1 MPNKKTKKKKVSTVK
16 KIATKKVSLKR
27 NKKHILW
34 FKDISNKDVAL
45 VGGKN
50 ASLGEMYSEL
60 TKKGV
65 NIPNGFA
72 ITAEAYRYFISFN
85 ELEDDIKKNLTGL
98 KKNSVSDL
106 EKRASKI
113 RSLIS
118 SAKMPQDLELKI
130 LAAYHKFGKATDVAV
145 RSSATAED
153 LPDASFAGQQET
165 YLNVVGKV
173 ELLKAVKDCFA
184 SLFTARAIAYRAEKG
199 FGHFD
204 VYLSVTVQKMVRAD
218 LSASGVMFSI
228 DTESGFANAILINS
242 IYGLGENIVQVKVN
256 PDEFYVFKPTLK
268 TAKNP
273 IISKT
278 LGNKKIKM
286 VYSGKDVKNI
296 PVTEKDR
303 NKFSITDKEII
314 QLAKWAVQIEN
325 HYQKPMDMEW
335 AKDGRT
341 GKLFIVQARPETVQ
355 SQKDYNVLEEY
366 KLVGKHEDKIL
377 CTGKAVGSKIGQGK
391 ANVITDVK
399 GINKFRQ
406 GEVLVTEMTDPDWV
420 PVMKMASAIV
430 TNSGGRTCH
439 AAIVSR
445 ELGVP
450 CIVGVGNATEKIQK
464 FDNVTVSCAEGET
477 GKVYKGLLEFKINK
491 TNLKT
496 LKKPKTKIM
505 LNIGEPGIA
514 FESSFIPNEGVGLAR
529 EEFIVNNAIKIHPM
543 ALLNYDKLKDK
554 KAKSQIDKLTKEYKH
569 KTDFYVGELAEG
581 IAQIAAAFYPKDVIV
596 RLSDFK
602 SNEYA
607 NLIGGKEFEPVEDNP
622 MLGWRGASRY
632 YDKEFIEVFKLE
644 CEALRKVRNDIG
656 LTNVKIMIPFVRT
669 IDEAKQVIKIMA
681 ENGLKRGVKGP
692 RQKDGRGKLE
702 IYMMMEIPA
711 NIILAKEFSKLF
723 DGFSIGSNDLTQ
735 LTLGLDRDSGK
746 IANVGNEKNEAVKKF
761 ISQAIKVAKETNTKI
776 GICGQA
782 PSDFPDFAQFLV
794 KEGIDSMSL
803 NPDSMIPTT
812 LKVLEIERKK

>member
-1 MPNKKTKKKKVSTVK
+1 MSHKKKVSK
-16 KIATKKVSLKR
+16 IKEIATKKITLTR
-27 NKKHILW
+27 NQKHILW
-34 FKDISNKDVAL
+34 FTDISNKDVAL

-60 TKKGV
+60 TSKGV

-72 ITAEAYRYFISFN
+72 ITSEAYRYFISHN
-85 ELEDDIKKNLTGL
+85 NLADEIKTTLTGL
-98 KKNSVSDL
+98 KKNNITDL

-113 RSLIS
+113 RSIIS
-118 SAKMPQDLELKI
+118 SASMPQDLELKI
-130 LAAYHKFGKATDVAV
+130 LSAYHKFGKAVDVAV

-173 ELLKAVKDCFA
+173 ELLKSVKDCFA
-184 SLFTARAIAYRAEKG
+184 SLFTARAIAYRVEKK
-199 FGHFD
+199 FDHFD
-204 VYLSVTVQKMVRAD
+204 VYLSVTVQKMVRSD

-228 DTESGFANAILINS
+228 DTESGFSNAVMINS
-242 IYGLGENIVQVKVN
+242 IYGLGENIVQGKVN
-256 PDEFYVFKPTLK
+256 PDEFYVFKPTLYS
-268 TAKNP
+268 AKNP

-278 LGNKKIKM
+278 LGDKKIKM
-286 VYSGKDVKNI
+286 IYSGKDVKDV
-296 PVTEKDR
+296 PVLQKD
-303 NKFSITDKEII
+303 KDSFSINDKEII

-341 GKLFIVQARPETVQ
+341 NKLYIVQARPETVQ
-355 SQKDYNVLEEY
+355 SQKDYNILEEY
-366 KLVGKHEDKIL
+366 KLIGKHADKIL

-391 ANVITDVK
+391 ANVINNVK
-399 GINKFRQ
+399 DIKKFRS

-420 PVMKMASAIV
+420 PVMKMASAII

-450 CIVGVGNATEKIQK
+450 CIVGTGNATQKIKK
-464 FDNVTVSCAEGET
+464 FDNITASCAEGET
-477 GKVYKGLLEFKINK
+477 GKIYKGLIEFKINR
-491 TNLKT
+491 TNLKA

-529 EEFIVNNAIKIHPM
+529 EEFIVNNSIKIHPM
-543 ALLNYDKLKDK
+543 ALLNYDKLKNK
-554 KAKSQIDKLTKEYKH
+554 KIKAQIDELTKEYKY

-581 IAQIAAAFYPKDVIV
+581 VAQIAAAFYPKDAIV

-607 NLIGGKEFEPVEDNP
+607 NLIGGQEFEPVEDNP

-632 YDKEFIEVFKLE
+632 YDKEFIEIFKLE
-644 CEALRKVRNDIG
+644 CQALKKVRNEIG

-669 IDEAKQVIKIMA
+669 LDEAKQVIKIMA
-681 ENGLKRGVKGP
+681 DNGLKRKVN
-692 RQKDGRGKLE
+692 KLE

-746 IANVGNEKNEAVKKF
+746 IAHIGNEKNEAVKRF
-761 ISQAIKVAKETNTKI
+761 ISQAIKVAKETHTKI

-794 KEGIDSMSL
+794 KEGIDSISL
-803 NPDSMIPTT
+803 NPDSVIPTT
-812 LKVLEIERKK
+812 IKILEMEKRVRR